1 MILKRRKKR
10 LDGPFQLM
18 EEVKLGVTQGSVMG
32 PFLLNVFINDVF
44 FLLNETEICNYADD
58 TTICCS
64 H

>member
-18 EEVKLGVTQGSVMG
+18 EEVKLGVPQGSVMG
-32 PFLLNVFINDVF
+32 PLLLNVFINDVF

-64 H
+64 N